1 MNVFDIEPREWNR
14 IYFPMLDYK
23 SLLNLLVISKQLN
36 KQKSIIYRLIYIKI
50 FNETI
55 PEESSHF
62 CITCQ
67 GDKEININLYK
78 TNIDE
83 IKNLTRL
90 FLRNN
95 ELSTMLVKHT
105 MSGHKEFKI
114 YRDLF
119 ITYFHTE
126 PRIDYN
132 IDSFVKNYC
141 KSLTTLK

>member
-23 SLLNLLVISKQLN
+23 SLLNLLVTSKQLN

-50 FNETI
+50 FNEI
-55 PEESSHF
+55 ISEESYHF
-62 CITCQ
+62 CISCK
-67 GDKEININLYK
+67 GVKEININLYK

-90 FLRNN
+90 FFRNN
-95 ELSTMLVKHT
+95 KLFNMLVKHT
-105 MSGHKEFKI
+105 MSSHKVFKI

-119 ITYFHTE
+119 ITYFHIQ
-126 PRIDYN
+126 PRIDYT

-141 KSLTTLK
+141 KSLATVN